1 MTGRLTILLLFGTLL
16 SGAVAYGGDA
26 VTASSLPEGLG
37 LAAKYRGDVGLAKD
51 PAVLFA
57 EDFEEGSLEA
67 IGKRWDNVSNEG
79 GRPLTL
85 SSDVPAASAGK
96 QSIEMTATLGQDYGG
111 HLYTR
116 FPGVDQAYLRF
127 YVKFMDPPEYLHHF
141 VMMGGYNPPTAWPQG
156 KAGLRPEGDD
166 RAHFGIE
173 PAGGHGDYPPP
184 GAWNFYTY
192 WQDMRISADGKY
204 WGNGLHPVEA
214 QLVPAGRWQ
223 CVEVMMKMNSAPEAY
238 DGELALWLDGKL
250 VAHFVKGAPRGPWS
264 GMGFHLLKQG
274 GEPFEGFRWRKTND
288 LKINFL
294 WLEHYVTENV
304 ARYNDLAAQK
314 PINRVWFDEVV
325 VSKEYIGPIKG
336 R

>member
-1 MTGRLTILLLFGTLL
+1 MTARSLLLAAGLLLACTL
-16 SGAVAYGGDA
+16 ACGGDPVKPA
-26 VTASSLPEGLG
+26 ALPEGYG
-37 LAAKYRGDVGLAKD
+37 LAAKYPGDQGLAKD

-67 IGKRWDNVSNEG
+67 VGKRWDNVSNEAG
-79 GRPLTL
+79 KPLAL
-85 SSDVPAASAGK
+85 SGDVPAASAGK
-96 QSIEMTATLGQDYGG
+96 HSLQVTATLGQDTGG

-141 VMMGGYNPPTAWPQG
+141 VTMGGYNPPTPWPQG
-156 KAGLRPEGDD
+156 GAGLRPTGDD

-173 PAGGHGDYPPP
+173 PTGNWGKSPPP

-192 WQDMRISADGKY
+192 WQDMKAAPDGKY
-204 WGNGLHPVEA
+204 WGNSFSPAEPQIA
-214 QLVPAGRWQ
+214 PAGRWQ

-250 VAHFVKGAPRGPWS
+250 VAHFAKGTPLGPGSGRVKE
-264 GMGFHLLKQG
+264 G

-294 WLEHYVTENV
+294 WLMHYVTENV
-304 ARYNDLAAQK
+304 AQYNNLTAQRA
-314 PINRVWFDEVV
+314 INRVWFDDVV
-325 VSKEYIGPIKG
+325 VSRDYVGPIKG

>member
-1 MTGRLTILLLFGTLL
+1 MIARTPMLLVLGLLLTCTL
-16 SGAVAYGGDA
+16 ACGGDPVRPSA
-26 VTASSLPEGLG
+26 LPEGFG
-37 LAAKYRGDVGLAKD
+37 LSAKYPGDKGLAKD

-67 IGKRWDNVSNEG
+67 VTKRWDNVSNQDG
-79 GRPLTL
+79 KPLAL
-85 SSDVPAASAGK
+85 STDVPAASSGK
-96 QSIEMTATLGQDYGG
+96 HSLEVTATLGQDTGG

-116 FPGVDQAYLRF
+116 FPGVDKAYLRF

-141 VMMGGYNPPTAWPQG
+141 VTMGGYNPPTPWPQG
-156 KAGLRPEGDD
+156 GAGVRPEGNE

-173 PAGGHGDYPPP
+173 PTGGNGKYPAP

-192 WQDMRISADGKY
+192 WQDMKISADGKY
-204 WGNGLHPVEA
+204 WGNGLDPIEP
-214 QLVPAGRWQ
+214 QLAPAGRWQ

-264 GMGFHLLKQG
+264 GMGFHLLKEG
-274 GEPFEGFRWRKTND
+274 GEPFEGFRWRNTND

-294 WLEHYVTENV
+294 WLMHYVTENV
-304 ARYNDLAAQK
+304 ARYNRLTAQK
-314 PINRVWFDEVV
+314 PVNRVWFDDVV
-325 VSKEYIGPIKG
+325 VSREYIGPIKG